1 MDYRILAIN
10 PGSTST
16 KISIYDNEYP
26 VFIKSITHKSE
37 EINKYK
43 DINEQYTMRKNVILK
58 ELKDNNID
66 INSINVIVAR
76 GGLLPPIK
84 SGAYLI
90 NEEMIDRLKNRPV
103 IEHVSNLAAIIAY
116 EIGQLINIKS
126 YIYDSVSVDEFTD
139 ISRISGLKGIDRICV
154 GHTLNCRATAIKY
167 SNSINKEYK
176 DLNLIVAH
184 LGGGIT
190 IQLHEKG
197 RIVDIVADD
206 EGPFSSNRTG
216 RLPLKNVISEC
227 FSGKYTQKDINNLIR
242 GRGGIFSYLNTTD
255 IREVEKMIEN
265 GNSYAKLIYE
275 AFAYQISKG
284 IGELATVVNGNVDA
298 IILTGGVSY
307 SKVATN
313 IINKRVNF
321 IGKVEI
327 MPGENELEAL
337 TLGVLRV
344 LKNKEKAHIY
354 KEFIENI

>member
-1 MDYRILAIN
+1 MHYRILAIN

-16 KISIYDNEYP
+16 KISIYDNETP
-26 VFIKSITHKSE
+26 ILIKSITHKDN
-37 EINKYK
+37 EINKYRE
-43 DINEQYTMRKNVILK
+43 INEQYEMRKDLILK

-66 INSINVIVAR
+66 INSINAIVAR
-76 GGLLPPIK
+76 GGLLPPVK

-90 NEEMIDRLKNRPV
+90 NENMIDRLKNRPV

-116 EIGQLINIKS
+116 EIGKLVNIES

-139 ISRISGLKGIDRICV
+139 ISRISGLKGMDRICV

-216 RLPLKNVISEC
+216 RLPLKKVISEC
-227 FSGKYTQKDINNLIR
+227 FSGKYTQKDINAIIR
-242 GRGGIFSYLNTTD
+242 GKGGIFSYLNTTD
-255 IREVEKMIEN
+255 TREVEKMIEN
-265 GNSYAKLIYE
+265 GNSDAKLIYE

-284 IGELATVVNGNVDA
+284 IGELATVVDGNIDA
-298 IILTGGVSY
+298 IILTGGVAY
-307 SKVATN
+307 SKIMTN
-313 IINKRVNF
+313 MIDKRVNF

-327 MPGENELEAL
+327 IPGENELEAL
-337 TLGVLRV
+337 TFGVLRV
-344 LKNKEKAHIY
+344 LKKEEEAHIY
-354 KEFIENI
+354 KEIMTNM